1 MRDHLITMALL
12 ASLVALWGCAAG
24 YSNTRM
30 ELYDRASAVETLI
43 NSNPCLSGDTAFCN
57 SRGA

>member
-24 YSNTRM
+24 YSNERM
-30 ELYDRASAVETLI
+30 AIYDRASAVEALI

-57 SRGA
+57 YGG

>member
-1 MRDHLITMALL
+1 MRDHIITFALL

-30 ELYDRASAVETLI
+30 ELHDRASAVEALI

-57 SRGA
+57 YGG